1 MIIDIKRPSF
11 HIKHLSA
18 ISSDKWIKMAIEN
31 PIEILIDHAHCEKK
45 AAGVAIQLM
54 LSLIHI

>member
-1 MIIDIKRPSF
+1 MLIDIKRPSF
-11 HIKHLSA
+11 HIKHLRA

-45 AAGVAIQLM
+45 LQEWQYN
-54 LSLIHI
+54 